1 MVTICVVSFRGPK
14 VVLFCCCSLACAR
27 PEALKT
33 GEFKWSKGAD
43 CFVGA
48 LLTRATVG
56 PPVRPK
62 WQEWTVWR
70 NCGNTHH
77 FEGLRMRQR
86 LRKIEETGMS
96 RANGCLMLFGRR
108 GGAEEWEKA
117 RRFLFSMVVKV
128 SISRSGK
135 GALWFSVDGLC
146 LHASKLVSRGNHAS
160 GAKRLAPAAFAAPP
174 FASADRK
181 FEADDGFLT
190 RRPIKVEEE
199 VVWSALFW
207 QL

>member
-1 MVTICVVSFRGPK
+1 
-14 VVLFCCCSLACAR
+14 
-27 PEALKT
+27 
-33 GEFKWSKGAD
+33 
-43 CFVGA
+43 
-48 LLTRATVG
+48 
-56 PPVRPK
+56 
-62 WQEWTVWR
+62 
-70 NCGNTHH
+70 
-77 FEGLRMRQR
+77 
-86 LRKIEETGMS
+86 MS